1 MIYKIVQGNGF
12 KVHILVRKMDVSR
25 EFQRLVDFDMSKA
38 ESVKV
43 ELLSGLKDSSVVLEH
58 TMSGITN
65 NVLVCN
71 IPSNLELGNYS
82 IKVSWTI
89 GDECMSSI
97 ERGFLQIVSFNSKSK
112 IPIDIVEG
120 ERTGMFNL
128 RYYIVT
134 DNVSMC
140 PFTYALDDVS
150 LTNSPT
156 SVKNGDSF
164 ETEIKP
170 SVGFNVGL
178 VKVIMN
184 GVDITD
190 DSYKNGKISI
200 PAVSGYVTIMANG
213 DDNVYYCGA
222 SSAKDICNMNMEVLT
237 KFDGDLVGKS
247 ITVTTTES
255 ENYVWFVSK
264 VPVEFT
270 QAGFEAAMHKSKVG
284 DLYFYW
290 SDELSAGDNV
300 YNIKLK

>member
-1 MIYKIVQGNGF
+1 MIYKIVQGNSF
-12 KVHILVRKMDVSR
+12 KLHILVRKMDVSR

-38 ESVKV
+38 ESVTV
-43 ELLSGLKDSSVVLEH
+43 ELQGGYENSIPLRH
-58 TMSGITN
+58 TMSGISN
-65 NVLVCN
+65 NVLICDV
-71 IPSNLELGNYS
+71 PSDLELGNYS
-82 IKVSWTI
+82 IKVSWTL
-89 GDECMSSI
+89 GNEQMSST
-97 ERGFLQIVSFNSKSK
+97 ERGFLQIVPFNSKGK

-128 RYYIVT
+128 RYYLVT

-140 PFTYALDDVS
+140 PFTYALDDVT
-150 LTNSPT
+150 LTNSPV
-156 SVKNGDSF
+156 SVKNGESF

-170 SVGFNVGL
+170 SIGFNIGL

-190 DSYKNGKISI
+190 ASYKNGKIVI
-200 PAVSGYVTIMANG
+200 PAVSGYVTIMVNG

-222 SSAKDICNMNMEVLT
+222 SSAKDICEMNMEVLT

-247 ITVTTTES
+247 VTVATTEN
-255 ENYVWFVSK
+255 EPYVWFVSK
-264 VPVEFT
+264 VPVVFM
-270 QAGFEAAMHKSKVG
+270 QAGFDAAMHKSKVG

-300 YNIKLK
+300 YNIKLR

>member
-12 KVHILVRKMDVSR
+12 KIHILVRKMDVSR

-38 ESVKV
+38 ESVNV
-43 ELLSGLKDSSVVLEH
+43 ELQYGVDGSIPLSHTLSG
-58 TMSGITN
+58 IAN
-65 NVLVCN
+65 NVLVCDV
-71 IPSNLELGNYS
+71 PSDLELDNYS
-82 IKVSWTI
+82 IKVSWTL
-89 GDECMSSI
+89 GNEHMSSI
-97 ERGFLQIVSFNSKSK
+97 ERGFLQVVPFNSKSK

-128 RYYIVT
+128 RYYLVT

-140 PFTYALDDVS
+140 PFTYALDDVT
-150 LTNSPT
+150 LTNSPV
-156 SVKNGDSF
+156 SVKNGESF

-170 SVGFNVGL
+170 SVGFNIGL

-190 DSYKNGKISI
+190 SSCKSGKIVI

-222 SSAKDICNMNMEVLT
+222 SSAKDICEMNMDVLT
-237 KFDGDLVGKS
+237 KCDGDLVGKS

-255 ENYVWFVSK
+255 EPYVWFVSK

-270 QAGFEAAMHKSKVG
+270 QAGFDAAMHKSKVG

-290 SDELSAGDNV
+290 SDELRAGDNV

>member
-12 KVHILVRKMDVSR
+12 KIHILVRKMDVSR

-38 ESVKV
+38 ESVTV
-43 ELLSGLKDSSVVLEH
+43 ELQSGIDDSISLRH
-58 TMSGITN
+58 TMSGISN
-65 NVLVCN
+65 NVLICDV
-71 IPSNLELGNYS
+71 PSDLGLGNYS
-82 IKVSWTI
+82 IKVSWTL
-89 GDECMSSI
+89 GNEHMSSV
-97 ERGFLQIVSFNSKSK
+97 ERGFLQVVPFNSKSK

-128 RYYIVT
+128 RYYLVT

-140 PFTYALDDVS
+140 PFTYALDDVT
-150 LTNSPT
+150 LTNSPV
-156 SVKNGDSF
+156 SVKNGESF

-170 SVGFNVGL
+170 SVGFNIGL

-190 DSYKNGKISI
+190 VSYQSGKIVI

-222 SSAKDICNMNMEVLT
+222 SSAKDICEMNMEVLT

-247 ITVTTTES
+247 ITIVTTES
-255 ENYVWFVSK
+255 EPYVWFVSK
-264 VPVEFT
+264 VPVVFM
-270 QAGFEAAMHKSKVG
+270 QAGFDAAMHKSKVG

>member
-12 KVHILVRKMDVSR
+12 KIHILVRKMDVSR

-38 ESVKV
+38 ESVTV
-43 ELLSGLKDSSVVLEH
+43 ELQSGIDDSISLRH
-58 TMSGITN
+58 TMSGISN
-65 NVLVCN
+65 NVLICDV
-71 IPSNLELGNYS
+71 PSDLGLGNYS
-82 IKVSWTI
+82 IKVSWTL
-89 GDECMSSI
+89 GNEHMSSV
-97 ERGFLQIVSFNSKSK
+97 ERGFLQVVPFNSKSK

-120 ERTGMFNL
+120 ERIGMFNL
-128 RYYIVT
+128 RYYLVT

-140 PFTYALDDVS
+140 PFTYALDDVT
-150 LTNSPT
+150 LTNSPV
-156 SVKNGDSF
+156 SVKNGESF

-170 SVGFNVGL
+170 SVGFNIGL

-190 DSYKNGKISI
+190 VSYQSGKIVI

-222 SSAKDICNMNMEVLT
+222 SSAKDICEMNMEVLT

-247 ITVTTTES
+247 ITIVTTES
-255 ENYVWFVSK
+255 EPYVWFVSK
-264 VPVEFT
+264 VPVVFM
-270 QAGFEAAMHKSKVG
+270 QAGFDAAMHKSKVG

-290 SDELSAGDNV
+290 SDELTAGDNV

>member
-12 KVHILVRKMDVSR
+12 KIHILVRKMDVSR

-38 ESVKV
+38 ESVTV
-43 ELLSGLKDSSVVLEH
+43 ELQSSIEDSISLRH
-58 TMSGITN
+58 TMSGISN
-65 NVLVCN
+65 NVLICDV
-71 IPSNLELGNYS
+71 PSDLELGNYS
-82 IKVSWTI
+82 IKVSWTL
-89 GDECMSSI
+89 GNEHMSSV
-97 ERGFLQIVSFNSKSK
+97 ERGFLQVVPFNSKSK

-120 ERTGMFNL
+120 ERTGLFNL
-128 RYYIVT
+128 RYYLVT

-140 PFTYALDDVS
+140 TFTYALDDVT
-150 LTNSPT
+150 LTNSPF
-156 SVKNGDSF
+156 SIKNGESF

-170 SVGFNVGL
+170 SIGFNIGL

-190 DSYKNGKISI
+190 VSYQSGKIAI

-222 SSAKDICNMNMEVLT
+222 SSAKDICEMNMEVLT

-247 ITVTTTES
+247 VTVATTES
-255 ENYVWFVSK
+255 EPYVWFVSK
-264 VPVEFT
+264 VPVVFM
-270 QAGFEAAMHKSKVG
+270 QAGFDAAMHKSKVG

>member
-12 KVHILVRKMDVSR
+12 KIHILVRKMDVSR

-38 ESVKV
+38 ESVTV
-43 ELLSGLKDSSVVLEH
+43 ELQSGIDDSISLRH
-58 TMSGITN
+58 TMSGISN
-65 NVLVCN
+65 NVLICDV
-71 IPSNLELGNYS
+71 PSDLGLGNYS
-82 IKVSWTI
+82 IKVSWTL
-89 GDECMSSI
+89 GNEHMSSV
-97 ERGFLQIVSFNSKSK
+97 ERGFLQVVPFNSKSK

-120 ERTGMFNL
+120 ERIGMFNL
-128 RYYIVT
+128 RYYLVT

-140 PFTYALDDVS
+140 PFTYALDDVT
-150 LTNSPT
+150 LTNSPV
-156 SVKNGDSF
+156 SVKNGESF

-170 SVGFNVGL
+170 SVGFNIGL

-190 DSYKNGKISI
+190 VSYQSGKIVI

-222 SSAKDICNMNMEVLT
+222 SSAKDICEMNMEVLT

-247 ITVTTTES
+247 ITIVTTES
-255 ENYVWFVSK
+255 EPYVWFVSK
-264 VPVEFT
+264 VPVVFM
-270 QAGFEAAMHKSKVG
+270 QAGFDAAMHKSKVG

>member
-12 KVHILVRKMDVSR
+12 KIHILVRKMDVSR

-38 ESVKV
+38 ESVTV
-43 ELLSGLKDSSVVLEH
+43 ELQSGIDDSISLRH
-58 TMSGITN
+58 TMSGISN
-65 NVLVCN
+65 NVLICDV
-71 IPSNLELGNYS
+71 PSDLGLGNYS
-82 IKVSWTI
+82 IKVSWTL
-89 GDECMSSI
+89 GNEHMSSV
-97 ERGFLQIVSFNSKSK
+97 ERGFLQVVPFNSKSK

-128 RYYIVT
+128 RYYLVT

-140 PFTYALDDVS
+140 PFTYALDDVT
-150 LTNSPT
+150 LTNSPV
-156 SVKNGDSF
+156 SVKNGESF

-170 SVGFNVGL
+170 SVGFNIGL
-178 VKVIMN
+178 VKVIMD

-190 DSYKNGKISI
+190 VSYQSGKIVI

-222 SSAKDICNMNMEVLT
+222 SSAKDICEMNMEVLT

-247 ITVTTTES
+247 ITIVTTES
-255 ENYVWFVSK
+255 EPYVWFVSK
-264 VPVEFT
+264 VPVVFM
-270 QAGFEAAMHKSKVG
+270 QAGFDAAMHKSKVG

>member
-12 KVHILVRKMDVSR
+12 KVHVLVRKTDISR

-38 ESVKV
+38 ENVKV
-43 ELLSGLKDSSVVLEH
+43 ELLHGLDDSITLQH
-58 TMSGITN
+58 TVSGISN
-65 NVLVCN
+65 NVIICD
-71 IPSNLELGNYS
+71 IPSDLALGNYS
-82 IKVSWTI
+82 IKASWAI
-89 GDECMSSI
+89 GDEQMSST
-97 ERGFLQIVSFNSKSK
+97 ERNFLQIVPFNSKSK

-128 RYYIVT
+128 RYYVVT

-140 PFTYALDDVS
+140 QFTYALDDVT
-150 LTNSPT
+150 LTNSPE
-156 SVKNGDSF
+156 SVKNGESF

-184 GVDITD
+184 GVDVTS
-190 DSYKNGKISI
+190 DSYKDGKIVI
-200 PAVSGYVTIMANG
+200 PAVSGYVAIMANG

-222 SSAKDICNMNMEVLT
+222 SSAKDICSMNMDVLT
-237 KFDGDLVGKS
+237 KCDGDLVGKS
-247 ITVTTTES
+247 ITVTTTEN
-255 ENYVWFVSK
+255 EPYVWFVSK

-270 QAGFEAAMHKSKVG
+270 QAGFDAAMHKSKVG

-290 SDELSAGDNV
+290 SDELSEGENV
-300 YNIKLK
+300 YNVKLK